1 MNQSSDHSHPLNPD
15 HVQAQIIPSYIK
27 PNARA
32 SQTGASLVVSANLET
47 EEEAVMVG
55 LPKMET
61 RLRDVLL
68 QHQA

>member
-1 MNQSSDHSHPLNPD
+1 MCKHRLYLRVQS
-15 HVQAQIIPSYIK
+15 IK

-32 SQTGASLVVSANLET
+32 SQTGASLVVSADLET

-68 QHQA
+68 QHQG